1 MNQVPNV
8 RLNDGVEIPQF
19 GFGVFQVP
27 PDETAPTVRA
37 AFDAGY
43 RHIDTAQM
51 YGNEEGVGQAL
62 AESGLSRDEVFLTTK
77 LNNDGHGYD
86 TAIRRLDES
95 LKRLG
100 TDHVDLYLIH
110 WPRPREDRYVDTWR
124 GFEKA
129 AAEGKAR
136 AIGVSNFTVANLER
150 LAAETGTV
158 PAVNQVELHP
168 RFTQDELRA
177 YHAQHGIAT
186 EAWSPIGQG
195 QGLLD
200 DPLLGELA
208 GKYGKSRRP
217 GRAALAR
224 AAGQHRL
231 PEVDAPRAHEGEHRR
246 LRLRAGRRRRRGDQ
260 RPERRRPPRPGPRPL
275 RLIPARSRPRVCG
288 ASRTL
293 PRESDVRGASR
304 TPPDACDGPAP
315 GLPP

>member
-1 MNQVPNV
+1 MTQVPNL
-8 RLNDGVEIPQF
+8 RLNNGVEIPQF

-27 PDETAPTVRA
+27 PDQTAQTVQA

-62 AESGLSRDEVFLTTK
+62 AASGLPRDEVFITTK

-86 TAIRRLDES
+86 AALKRLDES
-95 LKRLG
+95 LAKLG

-110 WPRPREDRYVDTWR
+110 WPRPAEDRYVDTWR

-136 AIGVSNFTVANLER
+136 SIGVSNFTVAHLER
-150 LAAETGTV
+150 LASETETV

-168 RFTQDELRA
+168 RFAQSELRG

-200 DPLLGELA
+200 DPVLA
-208 GKYGKSRRP
+208 DLAAKYG
-217 GRAALAR
+217 
-224 AAGQHRL
+224 
-231 PEVDAPRAHEGEHRR
+231 
-246 LRLRAGRRRRRGDQ
+246 
-260 RPERRRPPRPGPRPL
+260 
-275 RLIPARSRPRVCG
+275 
-288 ASRTL
+288 
-293 PRESDVRGASR
+293 R
-304 TPPDACDGPAP
+304 TPAQIVLRWHVQLDNIVFPKSMHAERMRENIDVFDFELSPEDEQAVSALDAGDRLGPDPDRFG
-315 GLPP
+315 